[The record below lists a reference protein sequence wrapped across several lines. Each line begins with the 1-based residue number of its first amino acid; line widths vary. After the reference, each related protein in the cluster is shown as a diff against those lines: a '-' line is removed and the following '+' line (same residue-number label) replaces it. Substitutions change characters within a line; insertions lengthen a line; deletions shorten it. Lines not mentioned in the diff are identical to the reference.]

1 VRFGGGVRVS
11 VTVRIGAPVGRVWR
25 ALTVPAEV
33 ERWAGVTAIDVPDSY
48 PASGDYARWWDR
60 GVVLH
65 DYIVDLEPECL
76 LVSRLLRGPH
86 LVVERYD
93 LRPAGRAATLFQA
106 SWRGHPLLADN
117 TDSVHLLRRWC
128 ETGR

>member
-1 VRFGGGVRVS
+1 VRCS
-11 VTVRIGAPVGRVWR
+11 VTVRIATPVDRVWR

-33 ERWAGVTAIDVPDSY
+33 ERWAGVTAIDVPDAY

-60 GVVLH
+60 GALLH
-65 DYIVDLEPECL
+65 DYIVDSVTERV

-93 LRPAGRAATLFQA
+93 LHPAGRAATRFQA
-106 SWRGHPLLADN
+106 SWHGHPALADN
-117 TDSVHLLRRWC
+117 TYSAHLLRRWC